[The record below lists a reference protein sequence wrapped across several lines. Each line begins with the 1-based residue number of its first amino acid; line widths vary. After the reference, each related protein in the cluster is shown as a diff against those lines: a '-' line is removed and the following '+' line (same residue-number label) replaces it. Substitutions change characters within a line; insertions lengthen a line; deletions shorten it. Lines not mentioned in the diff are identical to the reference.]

1 MSDEALLIELAHAI
15 AAAIG
20 RRDAGLLADVLA
32 PAFTHRGDEG
42 VTADAAAFLEGIRG
56 IPGEIV
62 FVRLERVD
70 ADISGD
76 AAMLT
81 GVQHA
86 RLILDGQTVDDRRAF
101 ADFFV
106 KAGGSWKLRAAA
118 DFPAAPA

>member
-20 RRDAGLLADVLA
+20 RRDAGLLAGVLA

-42 VTADAAAFLEGIRG
+42 VTADAAAFLEAIRG

-76 AAMLT
+76 AALLT
-81 GVQHA
+81 GIQHA
-86 RLILDGQTVDDRRAF
+86 RLTLDGQTVDDRRAF

-106 KAGGSWKLRAAA
+106 KSDGGWKLRAAA
-118 DFPAAPA
+118 DFPASPA

>member
-1 MSDEALLIELAHAI
+1 MTDEAALVETAHAI

-20 RRDAGLLADVLA
+20 RREVAVLADLLAA
-32 PAFTHRGDEG
+32 GFAHRGDGG
-42 VTADAAAFLEGIRG
+42 VVSDATAFLEGIRG
-56 IPGEIV
+56 IPGEIL

-76 AAMLT
+76 GAMLT

-86 RLILDGQTVDDRRAF
+86 QVRIDGQILDDRRAF

-106 KAGGSWKLRAAA
+106 RTDGRWKLRAAA
-118 DFPAAPA
+118 DFPL